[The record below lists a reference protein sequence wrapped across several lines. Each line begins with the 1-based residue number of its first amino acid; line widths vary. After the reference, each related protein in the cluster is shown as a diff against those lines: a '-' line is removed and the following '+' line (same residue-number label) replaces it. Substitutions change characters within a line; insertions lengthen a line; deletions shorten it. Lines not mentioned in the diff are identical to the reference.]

1 MYCEICKNEFKDKQ
15 HITRFHKIS
24 LKDYYDKY
32 LKREDEGICLC
43 CGKET
48 TFYNLKRG
56 YRKCCSQSCGA
67 KIGQTNRYKNPEE
80 RLKTANSIRERM
92 KRQDIRQK
100 LSIKQKER
108 FSNPENVKLLS
119 ESMKNSKKFQDIV
132 HSEEYRLNMSKIVTE
147 RYKHKEN
154 RDKMSESCKNSIKVK
169 ESHKTKQFKEKHSEI
184 MRDRIKNGELMV
196 RYNYNGVS
204 FMSLPEFAYY
214 KFLEDNNLQFEYQCE
229 PIIYEVNGVEKKY
242 IPDFKVEGTYV
253 EIKGPHLIKD
263 GHLWN
268 PFDKCFMPE
277 KERCIIENH
286 VVILTKNDYTQYV
299 DWFIEKYGTDFISK
313 FKKRAD

>member
-1 MYCEICKNEFKDKQ
+1 
-15 HITRFHKIS
+15 
-24 LKDYYDKY
+24 
-32 LKREDEGICLC
+32 
-43 CGKET
+43 
-48 TFYNLKRG
+48 
-56 YRKCCSQSCGA
+56 
-67 KIGQTNRYKNPEE
+67 
-80 RLKTANSIRERM
+80 M

-214 KFLEDNNLQFEYQCE
+214 KFWKI
-229 PIIYEVNGVEKKY
+229 IIYSLNTNVN
-242 IPDFKVEGTYV
+242 
-253 EIKGPHLIKD
+253 L
-263 GHLWN
+263 
-268 PFDKCFMPE
+268 
-277 KERCIIENH
+277 
-286 VVILTKNDYTQYV
+286 
-299 DWFIEKYGTDFISK
+299 
-313 FKKRAD
+313 